1 MGLRMNRFGRWQR
14 ILVVALCVALAS
26 QVNFEALMPGF
37 IVAFS
42 PLLLPAFLYFNTD
55 LNPLSL
61 VGTVA
66 LASPI
71 FRGLL
76 LWLSHSDQITTIG
89 LLTLSDIGFYVCY
102 GVLYYWL
109 YWRRGGWNDLTFFC
123 TIVLCDYGANLFEI
137 GIMNQ
142 GNFADYHFFQLLFIV
157 ALLRSTLGCIFA
169 FGYHYLNLMMRKE
182 KHEKQYYQFVL
193 AAAAVKNELYFMQK
207 NVVEIERI
215 MQNAYF
221 LNQSLQDENPTDSQR
236 ALEIARDVHE
246 VKKNY
251 RNVITGLGEQFDLNQ
266 MQTMHL
272 TEILRIVISDLRAT
286 IKERQLNV
294 IVQAQNEVEV
304 VVGKHYALVTILSN
318 LLLNGLEAMSNQRS
332 GRLQINIS
340 RMNNEIIFEI
350 DDNGVGMDPGVQ
362 AAIFQ
367 PGFTTKFD
375 LQTGDVYRGI
385 GLYHTK
391 KIIEEQFQ
399 GKITVESKPCEG
411 TTFTVY
417 LLQSKMED
425 VEQ

>member
-1 MGLRMNRFGRWQR
+1 MGLRMSQFGRWQR

-26 QVNFEALMPGF
+26 QVNFEVLTPGF
-37 IVAFS
+37 IVAVS
-42 PLLLPAFLYFNTD
+42 PLLLPVFLYFNTD

-61 VGTVA
+61 IGTVA

-76 LWLSHSDQITTIG
+76 LWLSHSGQITDIG
-89 LLTLSDIGFYVCY
+89 LLTLSDIGFYICY

-109 YWRRGGWNDLTFFC
+109 YWRRGSWNDLTFFC

-137 GIMNQ
+137 AVMNH
-142 GNFADYHFFQLLFIV
+142 GDFANYHFFQLLFIV
-157 ALLRSTLGCIFA
+157 ALVRSILGCIFA
-169 FGYHYLNLMMRKE
+169 FGYHYLNLMLRKE

-215 MQNAYF
+215 MQNAYL
-221 LNQSLQDENPTDSQR
+221 LNQNLQNENPDASQR

-266 MQTMHL
+266 MQTMRL
-272 TEILRIVISDLRAT
+272 TEILRIVVSDLRAT

-294 IVQAQNEVEV
+294 VVQTQNEVEV

-318 LLLNGLEAMSNQRS
+318 LLLNGLEAMADQKS

-340 RMNNEIIFEI
+340 RMNNEIILEI
-350 DDNGVGMDPGVQ
+350 DDNGVGMDSAVQ
-362 AAIFQ
+362 TAIFQ

-391 KIIEEQFQ
+391 KIIEEQFKGQ
-399 GKITVESKPCEG
+399 ISVQSKPGQG
-411 TTFTVY
+411 TTFTVH
-417 LLQSKMED
+417 LLQSQMED
-425 VEQ
+425 ER

>member
-1 MGLRMNRFGRWQR
+1 MGLRMSQFGRWQR

-26 QVNFEALMPGF
+26 QVSFEVLTPGF
-37 IVAFS
+37 IVAVS
-42 PLLLPAFLYFNTD
+42 PLLLPVFLYFNTD

-61 VGTVA
+61 IGTVA

-76 LWLSHSDQITTIG
+76 LWLSHSGQITDIG
-89 LLTLSDIGFYVCY
+89 LLTLSDIGFYICY

-109 YWRRGGWNDLTFFC
+109 YWRRGSWNDLTFFC

-137 GIMNQ
+137 AVMNH
-142 GNFADYHFFQLLFIV
+142 GDFANYHFFQLLFIV
-157 ALLRSTLGCIFA
+157 ALVRSILGCIFA
-169 FGYHYLNLMMRKE
+169 FGYHYLNLMLRKE

-215 MQNAYF
+215 MQNAYL
-221 LNQSLQDENPTDSQR
+221 LNQNLQNENPDASQR

-266 MQTMHL
+266 MQTMRL
-272 TEILRIVISDLRAT
+272 TEILRIVVSDLRAT

-294 IVQAQNEVEV
+294 VVQTQNEVEV
-304 VVGKHYALVTILSN
+304 VVGKHYALVIILSN
-318 LLLNGLEAMSNQRS
+318 LLLNGLEAMADQKS

-340 RMNNEIIFEI
+340 RINNEIIFEI
-350 DDNGVGMDPGVQ
+350 DDNGVGMDSAVQ
-362 AAIFQ
+362 TAIFQ

-391 KIIEEQFQ
+391 KIIEEQFKGQ
-399 GKITVESKPCEG
+399 ISVQSKPGQG
-411 TTFTVY
+411 TTFTVH
-417 LLQSKMED
+417 LLQSQMED
-425 VEQ
+425 ER

>member
-1 MGLRMNRFGRWQR
+1 MGLRMSQFGRWQR

-26 QVNFEALMPGF
+26 QVNFEVLTPGF
-37 IVAFS
+37 IVAVS
-42 PLLLPAFLYFNTD
+42 PLLLPVFLYFNTD

-61 VGTVA
+61 IGTVA

-76 LWLSHSDQITTIG
+76 LWLSHSGQITDIG
-89 LLTLSDIGFYVCY
+89 LLTLSDIGFYICY

-109 YWRRGGWNDLTFFC
+109 YWRRGSWNDLTFFC

-137 GIMNQ
+137 AVMNH
-142 GNFADYHFFQLLFIV
+142 GDFANYHFFQLLFIV
-157 ALLRSTLGCIFA
+157 ALVRSILGCIFA
-169 FGYHYLNLMMRKE
+169 FGYHYLNLMLRKE

-215 MQNAYF
+215 MQNAYL
-221 LNQSLQDENPTDSQR
+221 LNQNLQNENPDASQR

-266 MQTMHL
+266 MQTMRL
-272 TEILRIVISDLRAT
+272 TEILRIVVSDLRAT
-286 IKERQLNV
+286 IKEHQLNV
-294 IVQAQNEVEV
+294 VVQTQNEVEV

-318 LLLNGLEAMSNQRS
+318 LLLNGLEAMSDQKS
-332 GRLQINIS
+332 GRLHINIS
-340 RMNNEIIFEI
+340 RINNEIILEI
-350 DDNGVGMDPGVQ
+350 DDNGVGMDSAVQ
-362 AAIFQ
+362 TAIFQ

-391 KIIEEQFQ
+391 KIIEEQFKGQ
-399 GKITVESKPCEG
+399 ISVQSKPGQG
-411 TTFTVY
+411 TTFTVH
-417 LLQSKMED
+417 LLQSQMED
-425 VEQ
+425 ER

>member
-1 MGLRMNRFGRWQR
+1 MSQFGRWQR

-26 QVNFEALMPGF
+26 QVNFEVLTPGF
-37 IVAFS
+37 IVAVS
-42 PLLLPAFLYFNTD
+42 PLLLPVFLYFNTD

-61 VGTVA
+61 IGTVA

-76 LWLSHSDQITTIG
+76 LWLSHSGQITDIG
-89 LLTLSDIGFYVCY
+89 LLTLSDIGFYICY

-109 YWRRGGWNDLTFFC
+109 YWRRGSWNDLTFFC

-137 GIMNQ
+137 AVMNH
-142 GNFADYHFFQLLFIV
+142 GDFANYHFFQLLFIV
-157 ALLRSTLGCIFA
+157 ALVRSILGCIFA
-169 FGYHYLNLMMRKE
+169 FGYHYLNLMLRKE

-215 MQNAYF
+215 MQNAYL
-221 LNQSLQDENPTDSQR
+221 LNQNLQNENPDASQR

-266 MQTMHL
+266 MQTMRL
-272 TEILRIVISDLRAT
+272 TEILRIVVSDLRAT
-286 IKERQLNV
+286 IKECQLNV
-294 IVQAQNEVEV
+294 VVQTQNEVEV

-318 LLLNGLEAMSNQRS
+318 LLLNGLEAMADQKS

-340 RMNNEIIFEI
+340 RMNNEIILEI
-350 DDNGVGMDPGVQ
+350 DDNGVGMDSAVQ
-362 AAIFQ
+362 TAIFQ

-391 KIIEEQFQ
+391 KIIEEQFKGQ
-399 GKITVESKPCEG
+399 ISVQSKPGQG
-411 TTFTVY
+411 TTFTVH
-417 LLQSKMED
+417 LLQSQMED
-425 VEQ
+425 ER

>member
-1 MGLRMNRFGRWQR
+1 MGLRMSQFGRWQR

-26 QVNFEALMPGF
+26 QVSFEVLTPGF
-37 IVAFS
+37 IVAVS
-42 PLLLPAFLYFNTD
+42 PLLLPVFLYFNTD

-61 VGTVA
+61 IGTVA

-76 LWLSHSDQITTIG
+76 LWLSHSGQITDIG
-89 LLTLSDIGFYVCY
+89 LLTLSDIGFYICY

-109 YWRRGGWNDLTFFC
+109 YWRRGSWNDLTFFC

-137 GIMNQ
+137 AVMNH
-142 GNFADYHFFQLLFIV
+142 GDFANYHFFQLLFIV
-157 ALLRSTLGCIFA
+157 ALVRSILGCIFA
-169 FGYHYLNLMMRKE
+169 FGYHYLNLMLRKE

-215 MQNAYF
+215 MQNAYL
-221 LNQSLQDENPTDSQR
+221 LNQNLQNENPDASQR

-266 MQTMHL
+266 MQTMRL
-272 TEILRIVISDLRAT
+272 TEILRIVVSDLRAT

-294 IVQAQNEVEV
+294 VVQTQNEVEV

-318 LLLNGLEAMSNQRS
+318 LLLNGLEAMADQKS

-340 RMNNEIIFEI
+340 RMNNEIILEI
-350 DDNGVGMDPGVQ
+350 DDNGVGMDSAVQ
-362 AAIFQ
+362 TAIFQ

-391 KIIEEQFQ
+391 KIIEEQFKGQ
-399 GKITVESKPCEG
+399 ISVQSKPGQG
-411 TTFTVY
+411 TTFTVH
-417 LLQSKMED
+417 LLQSQMED
-425 VEQ
+425 ER